1 MSKYYVIKSTDKETK
16 GIIYFKRYLGNC
28 FTSVENLA
36 NAKLFSNYETA
47 KKHMECIKNDDPR
60 TPYIDEIIEVEVDQ
74 FGNVVEIEGGNEMSE
89 NKKTPQDV
97 RNQGELKEKCVNCE
111 LIRKQFIR
119 KDESKYLAEII
130 LHRMNEKRLPL
141 SVLEEALVIV
151 EEKFKESATLTI

>member
-1 MSKYYVIKSTDKETK
+1 
-16 GIIYFKRYLGNC
+16 
-28 FTSVENLA
+28 
-36 NAKLFSNYETA
+36 
-47 KKHMECIKNDDPR
+47 
-60 TPYIDEIIEVEVDQ
+60 
-74 FGNVVEIEGGNEMSE
+74 MSE

>member
-1 MSKYYVIKSTDKETK
+1 MNKNKSTVTITSEGITTTVISKE
-16 GIIYFKRYLGNC
+16 GISIINEDLGEILFKL
-28 FTSVENLA
+28 
-36 NAKLFSNYETA
+36 SNE
-47 KKHMECIKNDDPR
+47 
-60 TPYIDEIIEVEVDQ
+60 
-74 FGNVVEIEGGNEMSE
+74 
-89 NKKTPQDV
+89 KTPQDV